1 MFGLV
6 EMFAVAND
14 KDSLESTGA
23 PACRPT
29 IRKLLR
35 SSGCCCGANPSIL
48 REPVESFIT
57 PQLRFYP
64 IERALLC
71 QTSTNCFRRFVT
83 MSGQMLQLVFDFF
96 FGDINI
102 FRRGDAVDN
111 QLSLYIVLGTVFI
124 PFTQRHPIDIYRA
137 RINALLRQRS
147 HYSF

>member
-14 KDSLESTGA
+14 KDRLQSTVA
-23 PACRPT
+23 PASRPT

-35 SSGCCCGANPSIL
+35 SSGCCCGANSSIL

-64 IERALLC
+64 IERTLLC
-71 QTSTNCFRRFVT
+71 QTSANCFRRFIT
-83 MSGQMLQLVFDFF
+83 MSRQMFQLVLHFF
-96 FGDINI
+96 LGDIDV

-111 QLSLYIVLGTVFI
+111 QLSLYIVLGAVFI
-124 PFTQRHPIDIYRA
+124 PLSQRHPIDIYCA
-137 RINALLRQRS
+137 RINTLLRQ
-147 HYSF
+147 

>member
-14 KDSLESTGA
+14 KDRLQSTGA

-64 IERALLC
+64 IERTLLC
-71 QTSTNCFRRFVT
+71 QTSANCFRRFVT
-83 MSGQMLQLVFDFF
+83 VSGQMLQLVLHSL

-102 FRRGDAVDN
+102 FRRGDAVDDE
-111 QLSLYIVLGTVFI
+111 LGFYIILGTVFV
-124 PFTQRHPIDIYRA
+124 A
-137 RINALLRQRS
+137 
-147 HYSF
+147 